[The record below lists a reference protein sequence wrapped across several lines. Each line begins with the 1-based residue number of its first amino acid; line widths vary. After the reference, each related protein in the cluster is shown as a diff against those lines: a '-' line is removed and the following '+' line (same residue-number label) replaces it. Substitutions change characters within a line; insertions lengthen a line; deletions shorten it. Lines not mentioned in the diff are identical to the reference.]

1 MHASYYSVNSEIYSY
16 YLANSAI
23 LSNHLVY
30 SLVPNRRGGWKNSQ
44 NLISG
49 GLE

>member
-1 MHASYYSVNSEIYSY
+1 MQASYYSVNSEIFSY

-30 SLVPNRRGGWKNSQ
+30 SLVPNRRGAGK
-44 NLISG
+44 IPKT
-49 GLE
+49 